1 MIDFNV
7 MPCKYWSDQTKIS
20 LLQRRILVY
29 SIQYYKLSESV
40 ISDKEYDSISRQ
52 LLQLQSTALK
62 EDREGSQYWYVFND
76 FDANTGFDLYD
87 RLTKKDQDYLLKI
100 ASFVLSNYKG
110 KGASKSGIKRFSK
123 SKIRRK

>member
-1 MIDFNV
+1 MIDFDV
-7 MPCKYWSDQTKIS
+7 MPCKYWSDKTKIS

-29 SIQYYKLSESV
+29 SIQYYKLSETV

-52 LLQLQSTALK
+52 LLQLQKTASK

-87 RLTKKDQDYLLKI
+87 RLSKKDQNYLMRI
-100 ASFVLSNYKG
+100 AAIILSSYQE
-110 KGASKSGIKRFSK
+110 KGANQSGIKRTNK
-123 SKIRRK
+123 SKI

>member
-1 MIDFNV
+1 MMVDFNV

-29 SIQYYKLSESV
+29 SIQYYKLSETV

-52 LLQLQSTALK
+52 LLQLQKTASK
-62 EDREGSQYWYVFND
+62 EDREGSQYWYVFNN

-87 RLTKKDQDYLLKI
+87 RLTERDQNYLMRI
-100 ASFVLSNYKG
+100 ASLVLSSYQEKG
-110 KGASKSGIKRFSK
+110 VSQSGIKRTNK
-123 SKIRRK
+123 SKI

>member
-1 MIDFNV
+1 MIDFDV

-20 LLQRRILVY
+20 FLQRRVLVY

-52 LLQLQSTALK
+52 LLQLQNEASK
-62 EDREGSQYWYVFND
+62 EDREGSQYWYAFND

-87 RLTKKDQDYLLKI
+87 RLTEKDQNYLTKI
-100 ASFVLSNYKG
+100 AFFVLSNYKG
-110 KGASKSGIKRFSK
+110 KGARKSGIKRFNESK
-123 SKIRRK
+123 VRR

>member
-20 LLQRRILVY
+20 LLQRRI
-29 SIQYYKLSESV
+29 

-52 LLQLQSTALK
+52 LLQLQKTASK
-62 EDREGSQYWYVFND
+62 VDREGSQYWYVFNN

-87 RLTKKDQDYLLKI
+87 RLTEKDQNYLMRI
-100 ASFVLSNYKG
+100 ASLVLSSYQE
-110 KGASKSGIKRFSK
+110 KGASQSGIKRVNK
-123 SKIRRK
+123 SKI

>member
-1 MIDFNV
+1 MIDFDV

-20 LLQRRILVY
+20 FLQRRVLVY

-40 ISDKEYDSISRQ
+40 ISDKEYDSISKQ
-52 LLQLQSTALK
+52 LLQLQNEASE
-62 EDREGSQYWYVFND
+62 EDREGSQYWYVFHD

-87 RLTKKDQDYLLKI
+87 RLTEKDQAYLIKI
-100 ASFVLSNYKG
+100 ASFVLSNYQR

-123 SKIRRK
+123 SKV

>member
-1 MIDFNV
+1 MMIDFDV

-29 SIQYYKLSESV
+29 SIQYYKLSETV

-52 LLQLQSTALK
+52 LLQLQKTASK
-62 EDREGSQYWYVFND
+62 EDREDSQYWYVFND

-87 RLTKKDQDYLLKI
+87 RLTEKDQDYLTKI
-100 ASFVLSNYKG
+100 AILVLSNYQEKG
-110 KGASKSGIKRFSK
+110 VSQSGIKRANK
-123 SKIRRK
+123 SKV

>member
-1 MIDFNV
+1 MVNFDV

-20 LLQRRILVY
+20 MLQRRVLVY
-29 SIQYYKLSESV
+29 SIQYYKLSETV

-52 LLQLQSTALK
+52 LLQLQKAASK

-87 RLTKKDQDYLLKI
+87 RLTEKDQVYLTKI
-100 ASFVLSNYKG
+100 ATLVLSSYQG
-110 KGASKSGIKRFSK
+110 KGASQSGIKRSNK
-123 SKIRRK
+123 SKVQR

>member
-29 SIQYYKLSESV
+29 SIQYYKMSETV

-52 LLQLQSTALK
+52 LLQLQKTAS
-62 EDREGSQYWYVFND
+62 EADREGSQYWYVFNN

-87 RLTKKDQDYLLKI
+87 RLTEKDQSYLMRI
-100 ASFVLSNYKG
+100 ASLVLSSYQE
-110 KGASKSGIKRFSK
+110 KGASQSGIKRVNK
-123 SKIRRK
+123 SKI

>member
-1 MIDFNV
+1 MIDFDV

-20 LLQRRILVY
+20 FLQRRILVY
-29 SIQYYKLSESV
+29 SIQYYKLSETV

-52 LLQLQSTALK
+52 LLQLQKTASK

-87 RLTKKDQDYLLKI
+87 RLTEKDQDYLTKI
-100 ASFVLSNYKG
+100 AAFVLSSYQRKG
-110 KGASKSGIKRFSK
+110 VRKSGIKRTNK
-123 SKIRRK
+123 SKVRK

>member
-1 MIDFNV
+1 MVDFNV

-29 SIQYYKLSESV
+29 SIQYYKLSETV

-52 LLQLQSTALK
+52 LLQLQKTVSK
-62 EDREGSQYWYVFND
+62 EDREGSQYWYVFNN

-87 RLTKKDQDYLLKI
+87 RLTERDQNYLMRI
-100 ASFVLSNYKG
+100 ASLVLSSYQE
-110 KGASKSGIKRFSK
+110 KGASQSGIKRTNK
-123 SKIRRK
+123 

>member
-1 MIDFNV
+1 MMVDFNV

-29 SIQYYKLSESV
+29 SIQYYKLSETV

-52 LLQLQSTALK
+52 LLQLQKTVSK
-62 EDREGSQYWYVFND
+62 EDREGSQYWYVFNN

-87 RLTKKDQDYLLKI
+87 RLTERDQNYLMRI
-100 ASFVLSNYKG
+100 ASLVLSSYQE
-110 KGASKSGIKRFSK
+110 KGASQSGIKRTNK
-123 SKIRRK
+123 

>member
-1 MIDFNV
+1 MVDFDV

-29 SIQYYKLSESV
+29 SIQYYKMSEIV

-52 LLQLQSTALK
+52 LLQLQKTASK
-62 EDREGSQYWYVFND
+62 ADREGSQYWYVFNN

-87 RLTKKDQDYLLKI
+87 RLTEKDQNYLMRI
-100 ASFVLSNYKG
+100 ASLVLSSYQE
-110 KGASKSGIKRFSK
+110 KGASQSGIKRVNE
-123 SKIRRK
+123 SKI

>member
-1 MIDFNV
+1 MMIDFNV

-29 SIQYYKLSESV
+29 SIQYYKMSETV

-52 LLQLQSTALK
+52 LLQLQKTAS
-62 EDREGSQYWYVFND
+62 EADREGSQYWYVFNN

-87 RLTKKDQDYLLKI
+87 RLTEKDQSYLMRI
-100 ASFVLSNYKG
+100 ASLVLSSYQE
-110 KGASKSGIKRFSK
+110 KGASQSGIKRVNK
-123 SKIRRK
+123 SKI

>member
-1 MIDFNV
+1 MVDFNV

-29 SIQYYKLSESV
+29 SIQYYKMSETV

-52 LLQLQSTALK
+52 LLQLQKTATK
-62 EDREGSQYWYVFND
+62 ADREGSQYWYVFNN

-87 RLTKKDQDYLLKI
+87 RLTERDQNYLMRI
-100 ASFVLSNYKG
+100 ASLVLSSYQE
-110 KGASKSGIKRFSK
+110 KGASQSGIKRVNESK
-123 SKIRRK
+123 V

>member
-1 MIDFNV
+1 MVDFNV

-29 SIQYYKLSESV
+29 SIQYYKMSETV

-52 LLQLQSTALK
+52 LLQLQKTASK
-62 EDREGSQYWYVFND
+62 EDREGSQYWYVFSN

-87 RLTKKDQDYLLKI
+87 RLTKKDQNYLMRI
-100 ASFVLSNYKG
+100 ASLVLSSYQE
-110 KGASKSGIKRFSK
+110 KGASQSGIKRANK
-123 SKIRRK
+123 SKI

>member
-7 MPCKYWSDQTKIS
+7 MSCKYWSDQTKIS

-29 SIQYYKLSESV
+29 SIQYYKMSETV

-52 LLQLQSTALK
+52 LLQLQKTASK
-62 EDREGSQYWYVFND
+62 ADREGSQYWYVFNN

-87 RLTKKDQDYLLKI
+87 RLTEKDQNYLMRI
-100 ASFVLSNYKG
+100 ASLVLSSYQE
-110 KGASKSGIKRFSK
+110 KGASQSGIKRVNESK
-123 SKIRRK
+123 V

>member
-1 MIDFNV
+1 MIDFDV

-20 LLQRRILVY
+20 FLQRRILVY
-29 SIQYYKLSESV
+29 SIQYYKLSETV

-52 LLQLQSTALK
+52 LLQLQKIASK

-87 RLTKKDQDYLLKI
+87 RLTEEDQDYLTKI
-100 ASFVLSNYKG
+100 AAFVLSSYQRKG
-110 KGASKSGIKRFSK
+110 VRKSGTKRTNK
-123 SKIRRK
+123 SKVRK

>member
-1 MIDFNV
+1 MVDFNV

-29 SIQYYKLSESV
+29 SIQYYRLSETV

-52 LLQLQSTALK
+52 LLQLQKTASK

-87 RLTKKDQDYLLKI
+87 RLTKKDQSYLMRI
-100 ASFVLSNYKG
+100 AIIVLSSYQE
-110 KGASKSGIKRFSK
+110 KGAKQSGIKRTKK
-123 SKIRRK
+123 SKV

>member
-1 MIDFNV
+1 MIDFDV

-29 SIQYYKLSESV
+29 SIQYYKLSETV

-52 LLQLQSTALK
+52 LLQLQKTASK
-62 EDREGSQYWYVFND
+62 EDKEGSQYWYVFND

-87 RLTKKDQDYLLKI
+87 RLSKKDQNYLMRI
-100 ASFVLSNYKG
+100 AAIILSSYQV
-110 KGASKSGIKRFSK
+110 KGANQSGIKRTNK
-123 SKIRRK
+123 SKI

>member
-1 MIDFNV
+1 MIDFDV

-20 LLQRRILVY
+20 FLQRRILVY
-29 SIQYYKLSESV
+29 SIQYYKLSETV

-52 LLQLQSTALK
+52 LLQLQKIASK

-87 RLTKKDQDYLLKI
+87 RLTEEDQDYLTKI
-100 ASFVLSNYKG
+100 AAFVLSSYQRKG
-110 KGASKSGIKRFSK
+110 VRKSGIKRTNK
-123 SKIRRK
+123 SKVRK